1 MKTIRLVLIVGMI
14 LALLSVNVSAVSPGA
29 IAFVGFN
36 ADDTD
41 GFAFA
46 LLTGANPGST
56 VYFTDNEWNGS
67 AFVTGEGFGQWT
79 APAGGV
85 AVGTVVVISGLT
97 TTSPSATSGTFAK
110 ISGSMNLGGGEEAIY
125 AYQGSDESTPTIFLA
140 FLSNDTLVNAS
151 ASLANTGLIE
161 GTTAIVITG
170 DEDVMIYSGGT
181 NFVNESAAHT
191 SLGNTANW
199 TTQDGSGDQDQDAIT
214 PDFPDD
220 LPGSF
225 AISAPTAITLRGLS
239 ASSAGAGL
247 PVMGLALAGLLVGAV
262 VVRRK

>member
-14 LALLSVNVSAVSPGA
+14 LALLTVNVSAASPGA

-41 GFAFA
+41 GFAFV
-46 LLTGANPGST
+46 LLTGANAGSI
-56 VYFTDNEWNGS
+56 VYFTDKQWDGS
-67 AFVTGEGFGQWT
+67 AFIGSEGFSQWT
-79 APAGGV
+79 APAGGL
-85 AVGTVVVISGLT
+85 ATGTVVVVSGVAT
-97 TTSPSATSGTFAK
+97 SSPSVTAGDFTK

-125 AYQGSDESTPTIFLA
+125 AYQGSDESTPTQFLA
-140 FLSNDTLVNAS
+140 LVSNDTLANAS
-151 ASLANTGLIE
+151 ASLANTGLTE

-170 DEDVMIYSGGT
+170 DEDVMVYSGGT
-181 NFVNESAAHT
+181 SFVNESAAHT
-191 SLGNTANW
+191 SLGNAANW
-199 TTQDGSGDQDQDAIT
+199 TTQDGSNDQDQDAIT

-220 LPGSF
+220 LPGNF
-225 AISAPTAITLRGLS
+225 TISSPTAITLRGLS

-262 VVRRK
+262 VVRRR